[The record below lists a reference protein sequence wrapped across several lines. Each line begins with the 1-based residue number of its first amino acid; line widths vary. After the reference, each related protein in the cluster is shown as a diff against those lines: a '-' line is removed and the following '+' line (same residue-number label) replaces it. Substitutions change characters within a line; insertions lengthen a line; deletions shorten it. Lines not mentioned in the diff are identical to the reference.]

1 MIKKLEESIY
11 ASNLWLT
18 IKLDSQLY
26 AIDSS
31 FVESISLLEEPISV
45 LPDSSIIKPGIIH
58 SRGNVIPI
66 INLRP
71 ALGLKSLKEEQD
83 AFDEMLEQRKNDH
96 IHWVQEMERCLLE
109 DDTFRLTTDPHK
121 CAFGKWYDSYQT
133 NNQSIAFHLR
143 KIDEP
148 HKKLHETAHLAFEC
162 PRECDDCE
170 REKCLRDQLKE
181 DAHTYKDIV
190 VKLLD
195 EAKTLFR
202 ENARTMCVIVKDNK
216 STFLGL
222 LVDEVLAVETIT
234 LKDLPGSCMN
244 TSGPQVLSHIGEKQ
258 GSNATFLV
266 LNMEGLFS
274 L

>member
-1 MIKKLEESIY
+1 MINKLEESKS
-11 ASNLWLT
+11 SNLWLT
-18 IKLDSQLY
+18 VKLDSQLY
-26 AIDSS
+26 AIDSTY
-31 FVESISLLEEPISV
+31 VESISLLQEPISV
-45 LPDSSIIKPGIIH
+45 LPDSSIKKPGIIH
-58 SRGNVIPI
+58 SRGSVIPI

-71 ALGLKSLKEEQD
+71 ALGLKTLNEEQD

-96 IHWVQEMERCLLE
+96 IHWVHEMERCILE

-121 CAFGKWYDSYQT
+121 CAFGKWYDTYQT

-162 PRECDDCE
+162 PRQCDDCE

-195 EAKTLFR
+195 EAKVLFR
-202 ENARTMCVIVKDNK
+202 ENVRTMCVIVKDKNA
-216 STFLGL
+216 SLLGL
-222 LVDEVLAVETIT
+222 LVDEVLSVETIT
-234 LKDLPGSCMN
+234 IKDLPNSCMN

-258 GSNATFLV
+258 DSDATFLV
-266 LNMEGLFS
+266 LYMDGFFS